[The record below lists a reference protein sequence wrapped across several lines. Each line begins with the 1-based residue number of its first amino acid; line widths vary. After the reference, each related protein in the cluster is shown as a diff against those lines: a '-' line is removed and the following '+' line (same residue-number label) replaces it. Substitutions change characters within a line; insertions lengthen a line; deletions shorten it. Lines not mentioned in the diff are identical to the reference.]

1 MYILYIRETCPFST
15 KVRKACDDM
24 DIELSLKDI
33 KEPLLEAE
41 LLEKGGKVQ
50 TPYLIDT
57 VKGVEMYEADDIISY
72 LIGET
77 I

>member
-1 MYILYIRETCPFST
+1 MYILYVRENCPFSN

-24 DIELSLKDI
+24 GIELTLKDI
-33 KEPLLEAE
+33 KEPLLEEE
-41 LLEKGGKVQ
+41 LVEKGGKVQ
-50 TPYLIDT
+50 TPYLVDT
-57 VKGVEMYEADDIISY
+57 VKGTEMYEADDIISY